1 METSSTT
8 QQQVGSHYQYLGYM
22 KTLGHLALYT
32 HYGTE
37 LPGLG
42 LTIEY
47 LTGETRP
54 WGKTVEYEVKVL
66 HLFID
71 YQSDGKKSV
80 RWETQTEWM
89 PDTGDLI
96 HDDLYIV
103 LEVSRTSTS

>member
-1 METSSTT
+1 MENSQTT
-8 QQQVGSHYQYLGYM
+8 QQQCRTHFRYLGYLN
-22 KTLGHLALYT
+22 TLGHLALAT
-32 HYGTE
+32 HYGKE
-37 LPGLG
+37 CPGLG
-42 LTIEY
+42 VTIEY

-54 WGKTVEYEVKVL
+54 WGKTVEYEVKFL

-80 RWETQTEWM
+80 RWETETEWM